1 MFFVLKL
8 LDFQFDFFVELF
20 MKKTL
25 TKYLQLK
32 QDAHPTLKKTIVNE
46 WAMPNLNNLRA
57 SNGQFPKGQSGNP
70 GGRPRD
76 EQKVAELARS
86 YTQEAIETL
95 VGLMRSSND
104 ERVRGTAAQALLD
117 RGWGKPK
124 VEVVSDEA
132 GYVQALRAVAAKLD
146 DEPDNRLS

>member
-1 MFFVLKL
+1 MVG
-8 LDFQFDFFVELF
+8 
-20 MKKTL
+20 L
-25 TKYLQLK
+25 TKSRS
-32 QDAHPTLKKTIVNE
+32 A
-46 WAMPNLNNLRA
+46 
-57 SNGQFPKGQSGNP
+57 NGRFSKGKSGNP

-86 YTQEAIETL
+86 YTREAIETL
-95 VGLMRSSND
+95 ADLMRSDND

-132 GYVQALRAVAAKLD
+132 GYVQALRAVAAELD
-146 DEPDNRLS
+146 ERPDNRVL

>member
-1 MFFVLKL
+1 MTNL
-8 LDFQFDFFVELF
+8 
-20 MKKTL
+20 
-25 TKYLQLK
+25 Y
-32 QDAHPTLKKTIVNE
+32 DA
-46 WAMPNLNNLRA
+46 RA
-57 SNGQFPKGQSGNP
+57 SNGRFSKGKSGNP

-86 YTQEAIETL
+86 YTREAIETL
-95 VGLMRSSND
+95 ADLMRSDND

-132 GYVQALRAVAAKLD
+132 GYVQALRAVAAELD
-146 DEPDNRLS
+146 ERPDNRVL

>member
-1 MFFVLKL
+1 M
-8 LDFQFDFFVELF
+8 E
-20 MKKTL
+20 L
-25 TKYLQLK
+25 TK
-32 QDAHPTLKKTIVNE
+32 ARSP
-46 WAMPNLNNLRA
+46 
-57 SNGQFPKGQSGNP
+57 NGQFPKGRSGNP

-86 YTQEAIETL
+86 YTKEAIHTL
-95 VGLMRSSND
+95 VDLMRSGND

-132 GYVQALRAVAAKLD
+132 GYVRALKAVAAELD
-146 DEPDNRLS
+146 ERPNNKQV